1 MRLQEILKES
11 LQGTFVHE
19 TTPENAKHIA
29 LHGFKPRDTGIF
41 FNRDGTSYSG
51 GSYGKIQVAA
61 TLNISK
67 LLDLSDDENCPDDLD
82 EFAEGEEIAD
92 YARQHGY
99 QAWADDLQIAVLDTR
114 CIKIVSIK

>member
-19 TTPENAKHIA
+19 TTPENARHIA
-29 LHGFKPRDTGIF
+29 QHGFKSRNTGIF
-41 FNRDGTSYSG
+41 FNRSGTSYSG
-51 GSYGKIQVAA
+51 GGYGKIQITAN
-61 TLNISK
+61 LHIPK
-67 LLDLSDDENCPDDLD
+67 LLDLSDDENYPDDLD

-92 YARQHGY
+92 YSRSHGY
-99 QAWADDLQIAVLDTR
+99 QAWADDLQIAVLDPR